1 MRYIFIL
8 IWHNQKFIFI
18 LELRS
23 ETQHPIRG
31 NTFLKM
37 GEKEPCLHGTEI
49 KTEYRC
55 QVAMQ
60 WASNLGL
67 EPQSALRRGGWSDIP
82 YQCSAQTSLEDG
94 FHYSF
99 NSGADNSRL
108 TSGDFVMI
116 CEIST

>member
-1 MRYIFIL
+1 M
-8 IWHNQKFIFI
+8 FI
-18 LELRS
+18 LEARS

-37 GEKEPCLHGTEI
+37 GEKEPCLPGTEI

-67 EPQSALRRGGWSDIP
+67 EPRSALRRGGWSDIP
-82 YQCSAQTSLEDG
+82 HQCSAQTSLEGG
-94 FHYSF
+94 FHFSF
-99 NSGADNSRL
+99 NSGADNSKLSSR
-108 TSGDFVMI
+108 DFVMI
-116 CEIST
+116 CEIRT

>member
-1 MRYIFIL
+1 MWYTE
-8 IWHNQKFIFI
+8 KFMFI
-18 LELRS
+18 LEVRS

-37 GEKEPCLHGTEI
+37 GEKLPCLPGTEI

-67 EPQSALRRGGWSDIP
+67 QPGSALRRGGWSNIP

-94 FHYSF
+94 FYFSF
-99 NSGADNSRL
+99 NSGADKSRL

-116 CEIST
+116 CEIRT